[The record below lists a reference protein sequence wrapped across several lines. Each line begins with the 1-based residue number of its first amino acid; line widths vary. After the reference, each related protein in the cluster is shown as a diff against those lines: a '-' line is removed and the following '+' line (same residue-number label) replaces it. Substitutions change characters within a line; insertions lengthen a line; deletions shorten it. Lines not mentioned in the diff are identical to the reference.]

1 LELSTPWVTTD
12 EAIPLTC
19 VNTPGSRHVPNSL
32 SIPSPLSSRRARGCY
47 LWVGS
52 SDAGLCRSPALPR
65 CRRCRSQTR
74 FPALGRRHRMARQR
88 CGVAARPPG
97 DPAPCRLSVCWGR
110 DAEASGCVTQTSC
123 MVQPKECAQ
132 TADPASQDIE
142 VSGGLR
148 YAVFCVVHV
157 FRLVALRGVFFTG
170 ASNGGVRG
178 AKCRHHRGVYLA
190 IRSSPAAGDGRELSP
205 KGPGV
210 LRDTELDRRGPG
222 GLELSNPWVTTCE
235 ATPLTCVNPSGSRQ
249 VQNYLSM
256 PSPLS
261 SRGARGCYLWVGSS
275 DAGRCR
281 SPALTRDRRRRYSPP
296 LVAGTP

>member
-1 LELSTPWVTTD
+1 VLRETELDRRGPGGLELSTPWVTTD

-157 FRLVALRGVFFTG
+157 FRLPTMSEHDEGFR
-170 ASNGGVRG
+170 
-178 AKCRHHRGVYLA
+178 
-190 IRSSPAAGDGRELSP
+190 
-205 KGPGV
+205 
-210 LRDTELDRRGPG
+210 
-222 GLELSNPWVTTCE
+222 
-235 ATPLTCVNPSGSRQ
+235 
-249 VQNYLSM
+249 VQ
-256 PSPLS
+256 
-261 SRGARGCYLWVGSS
+261 W
-275 DAGRCR
+275 
-281 SPALTRDRRRRYSPP
+281 
-296 LVAGTP
+296 